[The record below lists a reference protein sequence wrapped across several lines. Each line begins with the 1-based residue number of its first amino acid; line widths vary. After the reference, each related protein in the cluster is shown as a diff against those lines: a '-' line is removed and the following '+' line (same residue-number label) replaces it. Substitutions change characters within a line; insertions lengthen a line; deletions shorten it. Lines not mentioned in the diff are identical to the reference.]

1 MLRLAVRGFYSC
13 GADEAAGGRCWPPSK
28 IINASRTAANA
39 MLTHR
44 VAQRGRHRALSRSGV
59 GVRMISTAAG
69 VFLAFLTVG
78 HTQSNT
84 RALSSAEPPRLQS
97 SVERLPVAA
106 DHTRQNRQTAR
117 LSDPGVVQSRHV
129 DLELHQL
136 YDEIMR
142 RVDMSYKDAR

>member
-1 MLRLAVRGFYSC
+1 MRSFSVMMKAPVIDNPIASGFAERGPT
-13 GADEAAGGRCWPPSK
+13 AG
-28 IINASRTAANA
+28 
-39 MLTHR
+39 
-44 VAQRGRHRALSRSGV
+44 RALSRSGV

-78 HTQSNT
+78 HIQSNT

>member
-1 MLRLAVRGFYSC
+1 MRSFSVMMKAPVIDNPIASGFAERGPT
-13 GADEAAGGRCWPPSK
+13 AG
-28 IINASRTAANA
+28 
-39 MLTHR
+39 
-44 VAQRGRHRALSRSGV
+44 RALSRSGV

>member
-1 MLRLAVRGFYSC
+1 MRSFSVTMKAPVIGTPIASGFAKRGST
-13 GADEAAGGRCWPPSK
+13 AG
-28 IINASRTAANA
+28 
-39 MLTHR
+39 
-44 VAQRGRHRALSRSGV
+44 RALSRSGV